1 MNRIAILALAMLA
14 AACGK
19 GNEPARDAAAAGD
32 SIPGRPV
39 VLPSGHRVVV
49 QGGRP
54 VRFTKGPPALLVRY
68 VTEVKM
74 TDTATLAAEAAE
86 VFAQFRPT
94 AERARFTGFVAHA
107 VEASTTSV
115 MAKEANGYNFVWTR
129 GPDGGWHR
137 N

>member
-107 VEASTTSV
+107 VETPTSV